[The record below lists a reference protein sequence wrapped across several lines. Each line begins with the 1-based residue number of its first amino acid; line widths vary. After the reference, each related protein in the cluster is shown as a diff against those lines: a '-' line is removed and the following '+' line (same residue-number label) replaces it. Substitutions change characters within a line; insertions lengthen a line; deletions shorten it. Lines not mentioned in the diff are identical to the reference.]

1 MKTAALRLCFKRSSF
16 YRYLLDENKDPESS
30 PNLAKLGN
38 KYMYENLGKADKALV
53 DSVSLET
60 VVDRLGILYDVLTR
74 ELQYLCAKRKAI
86 SCIYESLL
94 HTYDV
99 GKARRSNKLSTT

>member
-1 MKTAALRLCFKRSSF
+1 MYSLSRKKLVFQSAIADVAAILRDDHIAISIYISRVFARMKTAALRLCFKRSSF

-53 DSVSLET
+53 DSVSWK
-60 VVDRLGILYDVLTR
+60 RL
-74 ELQYLCAKRKAI
+74 
-86 SCIYESLL
+86 
-94 HTYDV
+94 
-99 GKARRSNKLSTT
+99 